1 MEQSP
6 LTFFHIHV
14 EHQAYNQ
21 RVQIELGILSHLL
34 DQAIKRD
41 FIAGEYYIVQEFLSS
56 PLFDTTFMNFPKR

>member
-1 MEQSP
+1 MEQSS

-34 DQAIKRD
+34 DKRLN
-41 FIAGEYYIVQEFLSS
+41 ETLSRES
-56 PLFDTTFMNFPKR
+56 IISYKSFYPLRSLIRLS